1 MKVILLIF
9 VVYNQVFI
17 KNQDIQQ
24 YNKVM
29 KYRNTSN
36 FLWSLLILV
45 LSSSGFKSQ
54 DKFPDGTTIPK
65 WFKEN
70 KPTDINKLGK
80 KYILTENGVKN
91 DSTVLQTKQIQAI
104 IDLAAKNGGGV
115 VVVPKGTFLISSVFF
130 KQGTHLHLENGA
142 KLKGSDDINDFPVVT
157 TRMEGQTVKY
167 FPALINADGLDG
179 FTISGKGTLD
189 GNGLRFWKSFWK
201 RREWN
206 PKCTNMDEMRP
217 RILYVSNSKNVQVE
231 GITIKNS
238 PFWSTHYYKSDFV
251 KLLNLTILAPKEPVK
266 APSTD
271 AVDID
276 ACTNFL
282 IKNCYMSVNDDAI
295 ALKGGKGPKS
305 DKDPNN
311 GENRNILIED
321 NSFGFC
327 HSVLTCGSESIHNYN
342 VILRN
347 SKVKD
352 ASRLLHL
359 KMRPDTPQHYEY
371 LTVENITGNVKTF
384 LYVKGWNQFF
394 DLKGEERPKKGL
406 ANNITIKNIDISCET
421 AFSIEKSDLFDLKDF
436 TFENFKIKALKPEM
450 QNLNNIQNLKQKN
463 INVTQVAS
471 LTQSYDKKDDSDIA
485 AK

>member
-1 MKVILLIF
+1 MKF
-9 VVYNQVFI
+9 Q
-17 KNQDIQQ
+17 
-24 YNKVM
+24 
-29 KYRNTSN
+29 NTSN
-36 FLWSLLILV
+36 FILSLFALFIFSASV
-45 LSSSGFKSQ
+45 KSQ
-54 DKFPDGTTIPK
+54 DLFPDGTKIPK

-70 KPTDINKLGK
+70 KPTDISKLGK
-80 KYILTENGVKN
+80 KYILTANGMKN
-91 DSTVLQTKQIQAI
+91 DSTILQTKELQAI

-142 KLKGSDDINDFPVVT
+142 KLKGSDNINDFPVVT

-217 RILYVSNSKNVQVE
+217 RILYVSNSKNIQIE

-271 AVDID
+271 AIDID

-282 IKNCYMSVNDDAI
+282 VKNCYLSVNDDAI
-295 ALKGGKGPKS
+295 ALKGGKGPKA

-311 GENRNILIED
+311 GENRNIIIED
-321 NSFGFC
+321 NTFGFC
-327 HSVLTCGSESIHNYN
+327 HSALTCGSESIHNYN
-342 VILRN
+342 IIFRN
-347 SKVKD
+347 STVNG

-371 LTVENITGNVKTF
+371 ITVENIKGNVKTF
-384 LYVKGWNQFF
+384 LYVKGWSQFF
-394 DLKGEERPKKGL
+394 DLKGEEAPKKRL
-406 ANNITIKNIDISCET
+406 ANNIVLKNIDISCET
-421 AFSIEKSDLFDLKDF
+421 GFDIEKSDLYELKDF
-436 TFENFKIKALKPEM
+436 TFENLKIKAIKPKEENLEVIKSLK
-450 QNLNNIQNLKQKN
+450 KDK
-463 INVTQVAS
+463 VTIIQVAS
-471 LTQSYDKKDDSDIA
+471 LAQSYDKKDDSDIA

>member
-1 MKVILLIF
+1 MEFHNISKLLF
-9 VVYNQVFI
+9 
-17 KNQDIQQ
+17 
-24 YNKVM
+24 
-29 KYRNTSN
+29 TSC
-36 FLWSLLILV
+36 V
-45 LSSSGFKSQ
+45 LFFSSTEVKSQ
-54 DKFPDGTTIPK
+54 DKFPDGTAIPK

-80 KYILTENGVKN
+80 KYILTDNGVKN
-91 DSTVLQTKQIQAI
+91 DSTVLQTKQLQAV
-104 IDLAAKNGGGV
+104 IDQAAKNGGGV
-115 VVVPKGTFLISSVFF
+115 IVVPKGTFLISSVFF
-130 KQGTHLHLENGA
+130 KQGTHLYLESGA

-217 RILYVSNSKNVQVE
+217 RIIYVSNSKNIQIE
-231 GITIKNS
+231 GITVKNS

-271 AVDID
+271 AIDID

-282 IKNCYMSVNDDAI
+282 VKNCYLSVNDDAI

-311 GENRNILIED
+311 GENRNIIIED
-321 NSFGFC
+321 NTFGFC
-327 HSVLTCGSESIHNYN
+327 HSALTCGSESIHNYN
-342 VILRN
+342 IIFRN
-347 SKVKD
+347 STVKD

-371 LTVENITGNVKTF
+371 ITLDNIKGNVKTF

-394 DLKGEERPKKGL
+394 DLKGEDKPKAGL
-406 ANNITIKNIDISCET
+406 ANNIVLKNIDITCET
-421 AFSIEKSDLFDLKDF
+421 AFSIEKSDLYALKDF
-436 TFENFKIKALKPEM
+436 TFENFKIKALKPEE
-450 QNLNNIQNLKQKN
+450 QNLNAIQNLKQTKV
-463 INVTQVAS
+463 NVTKVAS
-471 LTQSYDKKDDSDIA
+471 LGQTYDKKDDSDIA

>member
-1 MKVILLIF
+1 MKS
-9 VVYNQVFI
+9 Q
-17 KNQDIQQ
+17 
-24 YNKVM
+24 
-29 KYRNTSN
+29 NTSS
-36 FLWSLLILV
+36 FLLSLLIL
-45 LSSSGFKSQ
+45 LLFSSGIKSQ
-54 DKFPDGTTIPK
+54 DKFPDGTIIPK

-80 KYILTENGVKN
+80 KYILTDNGVKN
-91 DSTVLQTKQIQAI
+91 DSTILQTKQVQAV

-115 VVVPKGTFLISSVFF
+115 IIVPKGTFLISSVFF
-130 KQGTHLHLENGA
+130 KPGTHLLLENGA
-142 KLKGSDDINDFPVVT
+142 KLKGSDDISDFPVVE

-167 FPALINADGLDG
+167 FPAIINADGLNG

-189 GNGLRFWKSFWK
+189 GNGLRFWKAFWK
-201 RREWN
+201 RRQWN

-217 RILYVSNSKNVQVE
+217 RIIYVSNSKNVQVE

-238 PFWSTHYYKSDFV
+238 PFWSTHYYKSEFV

-295 ALKGGKGPKS
+295 ALKGGKGPKA
-305 DKDPNN
+305 DKTSEN
-311 GENRNILIED
+311 GENRNIIIED

-371 LTVENITGNVKTF
+371 ITVENITGNVKTF

-394 DLKGEERPKKGL
+394 DLKGEERPKKSL
-406 ANNITIKNIDISCET
+406 ANNILIKNIDISCET
-421 AFSIEKSDLFDLKDF
+421 AFDVERSDLYDLTDF
-436 TFENFKIKALKPEM
+436 TLDNLKIKALKPKEE
-450 QNLNNIQNLKQKN
+450 NLDAIKNLKK
-463 INVTQVAS
+463 IKVNVTQATS
-471 LTQSYDKKDDSDIA
+471 LDQSYDKKDDSDIA

>member
-1 MKVILLIF
+1 MKF
-9 VVYNQVFI
+9 YNI
-17 KNQDIQQ
+17 
-24 YNKVM
+24 YN
-29 KYRNTSN
+29 SLFS
-36 FLWSLLILV
+36 FLLLILFSIKV
-45 LSSSGFKSQ
+45 KSQ
-54 DKFPDGTTIPK
+54 DKFPDGTAIPK

-80 KYILTENGVKN
+80 KYIITENGMKN
-91 DSTVLQTKQIQAI
+91 DSTVLQTKKLQEI

-115 VVVPKGTFLISSVFF
+115 IIVPKGTFLISSVFF
-130 KQGTHLHLENGA
+130 KQGTHLYLETGA

-189 GNGLRFWKSFWK
+189 GNGLRYWKSFWK

-217 RILYVSNSKNVQVE
+217 RIIYVSNSKNIQIE
-231 GITIKNS
+231 GITVKNS
-238 PFWSTHYYKSDFV
+238 PFWSTHYYKSQFV

-271 AVDID
+271 AIDID
-276 ACTNFL
+276 ACSNFL
-282 IKNCYMSVNDDAI
+282 VKNCYMSVNDDAI
-295 ALKGGKGPKS
+295 ALKGGKGPKA
-305 DKDPNN
+305 DKAPEN
-311 GENRNILIED
+311 GENRNIIIED
-321 NSFGFC
+321 NNFGFC
-327 HSVLTCGSESIHNYN
+327 HSALTCGSESIHNYN
-342 VILRN
+342 IIFRN
-347 SKVKD
+347 STVKD

-371 LTVENITGNVKTF
+371 ITLDNIKGNVKTF

-394 DLKGEERPKKGL
+394 DLKGEEKPKTRL
-406 ANNITIKNIDISCET
+406 ANNITLKNIEISCET
-421 AFSIEKSDLFDLKDF
+421 AFDIEKSDLYELKDF
-436 TFENFKIKALKPEM
+436 TFENLKIKALKPEE
-450 QNLNNIQNLKQKN
+450 QNLNAIQNLKQIKVS
-463 INVTQVAS
+463 VTKVAS
-471 LTQSYDKKDDSDIA
+471 LTKSYDKKDDSDIA

>member
-1 MKVILLIF
+1 MKFQKSTNLL
-9 VVYNQVFI
+9 YTLVF
-17 KNQDIQQ
+17 
-24 YNKVM
+24 
-29 KYRNTSN
+29 
-36 FLWSLLILV
+36 FLSF
-45 LSSSGFKSQ
+45 SSGLKSQ
-54 DKFPDGTTIPK
+54 DVWPDGTKIDK

-80 KYILTENGVKN
+80 KYILTQNGVKN
-91 DSTVLQTKQIQAI
+91 DSTILQTKEFQSI

-217 RILYVSNSKNVQVE
+217 RIIYISNSKNVQVE

-276 ACTNFL
+276 ACSNFL

-295 ALKGGKGPKS
+295 ALKGGKGPKA
-305 DKDPNN
+305 DIDPNN

-321 NSFGFC
+321 NTFGFC

-347 SKVKD
+347 STVED

-371 LTVENITGNVKTF
+371 LTVDNIKGNVKTF
-384 LYVKGWNQFF
+384 IYVKGWNQFF
-394 DLKGEERPKKGL
+394 DLKGEEKPKKGL
-406 ANNITIKNIDISCET
+406 ANNITIKNIDLSCET
-421 AFSIEKSDLFDLKDF
+421 AFSIEKSDLFELKDF
-436 TFENFKIKALKPEM
+436 IFENFKIKALKPEM
-450 QNLNNIQNLKQKN
+450 EKLKNIQNLKQKN
-463 INVTQVAS
+463 LNVEQVAS
-471 LTQSYDKKDDSDIA
+471 LTQSYDKKDDSDENH
-485 AK
+485 K

>member
-1 MKVILLIF
+1 MKFQTLSKL
-9 VVYNQVFI
+9 
-17 KNQDIQQ
+17 
-24 YNKVM
+24 
-29 KYRNTSN
+29 
-36 FLWSLLILV
+36 FLTFSLLF
-45 LSSSGFKSQ
+45 SFSGLKSQ
-54 DKFPDGTTIPK
+54 DKFPDGTAIPK

-70 KPTDINKLGK
+70 KTTDINKLGK
-80 KYILTENGVKN
+80 KYIITDNGLKN
-91 DSTVLQTKQIQAI
+91 DSTILQTRQFQAV
-104 IDLAAKNGGGV
+104 IDQAAENGGGV
-115 VVVPKGTFLISSVFF
+115 IIVPKGTFLISSVFF
-130 KQGTHLHLENGA
+130 KQGTHLYLESGA

-217 RILYVSNSKNVQVE
+217 RIIYVSNSKNVQIE

-238 PFWSTHYYKSDFV
+238 PFWSTHYYKSHFV

-266 APSTD
+266 APSSD

-295 ALKGGKGPKS
+295 ALKGGKGPKA

-321 NSFGFC
+321 STFGFC

-342 VILRN
+342 VLLRN
-347 SKVKD
+347 STVKD
-352 ASRLLHL
+352 PSRLLHL

-371 LTVENITGNVKTF
+371 VTVENIRGNVKTF
-384 LYVKGWNQFF
+384 LYIKGWNQFF
-394 DLKGEERPKKGL
+394 DLKGEERPRKGL
-406 ANNITIKNIDISCET
+406 GSNITLKNIDIACET
-421 AFSIEKSDLFDLKDF
+421 AFSVEKSDLYEMKDF
-436 TFENFKIKALKPEM
+436 NFENLKIKALKPEM
-450 QNLNNIQNLKQKN
+450 QNLNNIQSLKQRN
-463 INVTQVAS
+463 VNVTQVAS
-471 LTQSYDKKDDSDIA
+471 LTHSYDKKDDSDIA

>member
-1 MKVILLIF
+1 MYTFILLIGLIKINSGF
-9 VVYNQVFI
+9 TEKIMKFYNI
-17 KNQDIQQ
+17 
-24 YNKVM
+24 YN
-29 KYRNTSN
+29 SLFS
-36 FLWSLLILV
+36 FLLLILFSINV
-45 LSSSGFKSQ
+45 KSQ
-54 DKFPDGTTIPK
+54 DKFPDGTAIPK

-70 KPTDINKLGK
+70 KPTDINTLGK
-80 KYILTENGVKN
+80 KYIITENGMKN
-91 DSTVLQTKQIQAI
+91 DSTVLQTKKLQEI

-115 VVVPKGTFLISSVFF
+115 IVVPKGTFLISSVFF

-217 RILYVSNSKNVQVE
+217 RIIYVSNSKNIQIE
-231 GITIKNS
+231 GITVKNS
-238 PFWSTHYYKSDFV
+238 PFWSTHYYKSQFV

-271 AVDID
+271 AIDID
-276 ACTNFL
+276 ACSNFL
-282 IKNCYMSVNDDAI
+282 VKNCYMSVNDDAI
-295 ALKGGKGPKS
+295 ALKGGKGPKA
-305 DKDPNN
+305 DVDPNN
-311 GENRNILIED
+311 GENRNIIIED
-321 NSFGFC
+321 NTFGFC
-327 HSVLTCGSESIHNYN
+327 HSALTCGSESIHNYN
-342 VILRN
+342 IIFRN
-347 SKVKD
+347 STVKD

-371 LTVENITGNVKTF
+371 ITLDNIKGNVKTF
-384 LYVKGWNQFF
+384 LYVKGWSQFF
-394 DLKGEERPKKGL
+394 DLKGEEKPKTRL
-406 ANNITIKNIDISCET
+406 ANNIILKNIDIICET
-421 AFSIEKSDLFDLKDF
+421 GFDIEKSDLYDLKDF
-436 TFENFKIKALKPEM
+436 IFENLKIKAVKPEE
-450 QNLNNIQNLKQKN
+450 QNLNVIQNLKQTKF
-463 INVTQVAS
+463 NVTKVAS
-471 LTQSYDKKDDSDIA
+471 LSQTYDKKDDSDIA

>member
-1 MKVILLIF
+1 MKFQTLSKF
-9 VVYNQVFI
+9 
-17 KNQDIQQ
+17 
-24 YNKVM
+24 
-29 KYRNTSN
+29 
-36 FLWSLLILV
+36 FLTFSLLF
-45 LSSSGFKSQ
+45 SFSGLKSQ
-54 DKFPDGTTIPK
+54 DKFPDGTAIPK

-70 KPTDINKLGK
+70 KTTDINKLGK
-80 KYILTENGVKN
+80 KYIITDNGLKN
-91 DSTVLQTKQIQAI
+91 DSTILQTRQFQAV
-104 IDLAAKNGGGV
+104 IDQAAENGGGV
-115 VVVPKGTFLISSVFF
+115 IIVPKGTFLISSVFF
-130 KQGTHLHLENGA
+130 KQGTHLYLESGA

-217 RILYVSNSKNVQVE
+217 RIIYVSNSKNVQIE

-238 PFWSTHYYKSDFV
+238 PFWSTHYYKSHFV

-266 APSTD
+266 APSSD

-295 ALKGGKGPKS
+295 ALKGGKGPKA

-321 NSFGFC
+321 STFGFC

-342 VILRN
+342 VLLRN
-347 SKVKD
+347 STVKD
-352 ASRLLHL
+352 PSRLLHL

-371 LTVENITGNVKTF
+371 VTVENIRGNVKTF
-384 LYVKGWNQFF
+384 LYIKGWNQFF
-394 DLKGEERPKKGL
+394 DLKGEERPRKGL
-406 ANNITIKNIDISCET
+406 GNNITLKNIDIACET
-421 AFSIEKSDLFDLKDF
+421 AFSVEKSDLYEMKDF
-436 TFENFKIKALKPEM
+436 TFENLKIKALKPEM

-463 INVTQVAS
+463 VNVTQVAS
-471 LTQSYDKKDDSDIA
+471 LTHSYDKKDDSDIA
-485 AK
+485 VK

>member
-1 MKVILLIF
+1 MKFQNTPKFLFALIIILSF
-9 VVYNQVFI
+9 
-17 KNQDIQQ
+17 
-24 YNKVM
+24 
-29 KYRNTSN
+29 SN
-36 FLWSLLILV
+36 GL
-45 LSSSGFKSQ
+45 KSQ
-54 DKFPDGTTIPK
+54 DKWPDGTKIDK

-80 KYILTENGVKN
+80 KYILTANGVKN
-91 DSTVLQTKQIQAI
+91 DSTILQTKQLQAV

-217 RILYVSNSKNVQVE
+217 RIIYVSNSKNVQVE

-327 HSVLTCGSESIHNYN
+327 HSVLTCGSESIHNCN

-347 SKVKD
+347 SKVKG

-371 LTVENITGNVKTF
+371 LTVDNISGNVKTF
-384 LYVKGWNQFF
+384 IYVKGWNQFF
-394 DLKGEERPKKGL
+394 DLKGEERPRKGL
-406 ANNITIKNIDISCET
+406 ANNITIRNIDLSCET

-436 TFENFKIKALKPEM
+436 TFENFKIKAVKPEM

-471 LTQSYDKKDDSDIA
+471 ITQSYGKKDDSDIS

>member
-1 MKVILLIF
+1 MKFQNNFILALFALFIF
-9 VVYNQVFI
+9 
-17 KNQDIQQ
+17 
-24 YNKVM
+24 
-29 KYRNTSN
+29 
-36 FLWSLLILV
+36 
-45 LSSSGFKSQ
+45 SSSVKSQ
-54 DKFPDGTTIPK
+54 NVWPDGTKIDK
-65 WFKEN
+65 WFQEN

-80 KYILTENGVKN
+80 KYILTANGVKN
-91 DSTVLQTKQIQAI
+91 DSTILQTKELQAV
-104 IDLAAKNGGGV
+104 IDLASKNGGGV

-130 KQGTHLHLENGA
+130 KQGTHLHLESGA

-217 RILYVSNSKNVQVE
+217 RIIYVSNSKNVQVE

-347 SKVKD
+347 SKVND

-421 AFSIEKSDLFDLKDF
+421 AFSVEKSDLFDLKDF

-450 QNLNNIQNLKQKN
+450 QNLNHIQNLKQKN

-471 LTQSYDKKDDSDIA
+471 LTQSYDKKDDSDIS

>member
-1 MKVILLIF
+1 MKFQNNFILSIF
-9 VVYNQVFI
+9 AIFI
-17 KNQDIQQ
+17 
-24 YNKVM
+24 
-29 KYRNTSN
+29 
-36 FLWSLLILV
+36 F
-45 LSSSGFKSQ
+45 SSSVKSQ
-54 DKFPDGTTIPK
+54 NVWPDGTKIDR
-65 WFKEN
+65 WFKEV

-80 KYILTENGVKN
+80 KYILTANGVKN
-91 DSTVLQTKQIQAI
+91 DSTILQTKELQAV
-104 IDLAAKNGGGV
+104 IDLASKNGGGV

-217 RILYVSNSKNVQVE
+217 RIIYISNSKNVQVE

-347 SKVKD
+347 SKVND

-359 KMRPDTPQHYEY
+359 KMRPDTPQHYEF

-394 DLKGEERPKKGL
+394 DLKGEERPRKGL

-421 AFSIEKSDLFDLKDF
+421 AFSVEKSDLFDLKDF

-450 QNLNNIQNLKQKN
+450 QNLNHIQNLKQKN

-471 LTQSYDKKDDSDIA
+471 LTHSYDKKDDSDIS

>member
-1 MKVILLIF
+1 MIF
-9 VVYNQVFI
+9 R
-17 KNQDIQQ
+17 
-24 YNKVM
+24 
-29 KYRNTSN
+29 YRSTCLCS
-36 FLWSLLILV
+36 LV
-45 LSSSGFKSQ
+45 LLFFFSIETKAQ
-54 DKFPDGTTIPK
+54 DVWPDGTKIDR
-65 WFKEN
+65 WFKEI
-70 KPTDINKLGK
+70 KPTDINRLGK
-80 KYILTENGVKN
+80 KYILTANGVKN
-91 DSTVLQTKQIQAI
+91 DSTILQTKELQAV

-130 KQGTHLHLENGA
+130 KQGTHLYLESGA

-217 RILYVSNSKNVQVE
+217 RIIYVSNSKNVQVE

-342 VILRN
+342 VIFRN
-347 SKVKD
+347 SKVND

-359 KMRPDTPQHYEY
+359 KMRPDTPQHYEF

-394 DLKGEERPKKGL
+394 DLKGEERPRKGL

-421 AFSIEKSDLFDLKDF
+421 AFSVEKSDLFDLKDF

-450 QNLNNIQNLKQKN
+450 QNLNHIQNLKQKN

-471 LTQSYDKKDDSDIA
+471 LTQSYDKKDDSDIS

>member
-1 MKVILLIF
+1 MKF
-9 VVYNQVFI
+9 Q
-17 KNQDIQQ
+17 
-24 YNKVM
+24 
-29 KYRNTSN
+29 NTSK
-36 FLWSLLILV
+36 FIWSLLILV
-45 LSSSGFKSQ
+45 ICSTGLKSQ
-54 DKFPDGTTIPK
+54 DKFPDGTAIPK

-80 KYILTENGVKN
+80 KYILTENGMKN
-91 DSTVLQTKQIQAI
+91 DSTILQTKQLQAI

-115 VVVPKGTFLISSVFF
+115 IIVPKGTFLISSVFF
-130 KQGTHLHLENGA
+130 KQGTHLHLESGSR
-142 KLKGSDDINDFPVVT
+142 LKGSDDINDFPIVM

-217 RILYVSNSKNVQVE
+217 RILYVSNSKNIQIE

-271 AVDID
+271 AIDID

-282 IKNCYMSVNDDAI
+282 VKNCYLSVNDDAI
-295 ALKGGKGPKS
+295 ALKGGKGPKA

-311 GENRNILIED
+311 GENRNIIIED
-321 NSFGFC
+321 NTFGFC
-327 HSVLTCGSESIHNYN
+327 HSALTCGSESIHNYN
-342 VILRN
+342 IIFRN
-347 SKVKD
+347 STVKD

-371 LTVENITGNVKTF
+371 ITLENIKGNVKTF

-394 DLKGEERPKKGL
+394 DLKGEEKPKTRL
-406 ANNITIKNIDISCET
+406 INNIVLKNIDISCEI
-421 AFSIEKSDLFDLKDF
+421 AFDIEKSDLYELTDF
-436 TFENFKIKALKPEM
+436 TFENLKIKAVKPKEE
-450 QNLNNIQNLKQKN
+450 NLDAIKNLKKTKV
-463 INVTQVAS
+463 NVTQVAS
-471 LTQSYDKKDDSDIA
+471 LTQSYDKKDDSDTA

>member
-1 MKVILLIF
+1 MKFQNISKL
-9 VVYNQVFI
+9 
-17 KNQDIQQ
+17 
-24 YNKVM
+24 
-29 KYRNTSN
+29 
-36 FLWSLLILV
+36 FLAFSLCF
-45 LSSSGFKSQ
+45 SFSGLKSQ
-54 DKFPDGTTIPK
+54 DNWPDGTKIDK
-65 WFKEN
+65 WFKES
-70 KPTDINKLGK
+70 KPTDINELGK
-80 KYILTENGVKN
+80 KYILTDNGVKN
-91 DSTVLQTKQIQAI
+91 DSTILQTKELQAI

-115 VVVPKGTFLISSVFF
+115 VVVPKGTFLISSIFF

-179 FTISGKGTLD
+179 FTISGNGTLD

-217 RILYVSNSKNVQVE
+217 RIIYVSNSKNIQIE
-231 GITIKNS
+231 DITVKNS
-238 PFWSTHYYKSDFV
+238 PFWSTHYYKSQFV

-321 NSFGFC
+321 NTFGFC

-347 SKVKD
+347 SKVND

-394 DLKGEERPKKGL
+394 DLKGEDRPRKGL
-406 ANNITIKNIDISCET
+406 ANNITLKNIDISCET

-436 TFENFKIKALKPEM
+436 TFENFRIKALKPEM

-463 INVTQVAS
+463 VNVMQVAS
-471 LTQSYDKKDDSDIA
+471 LTQSYNKKDDSDTA

>member
-1 MKVILLIF
+1 MNENYF
-9 VVYNQVFI
+9 TDFCVFLTAI
-17 KNQDIQQ
+17 HKDQIIQQ
-24 YNKVM
+24 YKYIM
-29 KYRNTSN
+29 KFPNTSK
-36 FLWSLLILV
+36 FIGSLLILA
-45 LSSSGFKSQ
+45 LCSTGLKSQ
-54 DKFPDGTTIPK
+54 DKFPDGTVIPK

-70 KPTDINKLGK
+70 KPTDISKLGK
-80 KYILTENGVKN
+80 KYIITDFGVKN
-91 DSTVLQTKQIQAI
+91 DSTILQTKQLQNI
-104 IDLAAKNGGGV
+104 IDEASKNGGV
-115 VVVPKGTFLISSVFF
+115 IVVPKGTFLISSIFF

-217 RILYVSNSKNVQVE
+217 RIIYVSNSKNVQVE

-238 PFWSTHYYKSDFV
+238 PFWSTHYYKSHFV

-295 ALKGGKGPKS
+295 ALKGGKGPKA

-342 VILRN
+342 VVLRN
-347 SKVKD
+347 STVKD

-394 DLKGEERPKKGL
+394 DLKGEERPRKGL
-406 ANNITIKNIDISCET
+406 ANNITIKNIDLSCET

-436 TFENFKIKALKPEM
+436 TLENFKIKALKPEM
-450 QNLNNIQNLKQKN
+450 QNLNYIQNLKQKN
-463 INVTQVAS
+463 IKVEQVAS

>member
-1 MKVILLIF
+1 MKLYNLFTFILSLF
-9 VVYNQVFI
+9 TVFLLA
-17 KNQDIQQ
+17 
-24 YNKVM
+24 
-29 KYRNTSN
+29 SN
-36 FLWSLLILV
+36 L
-45 LSSSGFKSQ
+45 KAQ

-80 KYILTENGVKN
+80 KYIITDFGVKN
-91 DSTVLQTKQIQAI
+91 DSAFLQTKQLQTI

-130 KQGTHLHLENGA
+130 KQGTHLYLENGA
-142 KLKGSDDINDFPVVT
+142 RLKGSDDINDFPVVM

-217 RILYVSNSKNVQVE
+217 RIIYVSNSKNVQVE

-295 ALKGGKGPKS
+295 ALKGGKGPKA
-305 DKDPNN
+305 DKAPEN
-311 GENRNILIED
+311 GENRNIIIED
-321 NSFGFC
+321 NTFGFC
-327 HSVLTCGSESIHNYN
+327 HSALTCGSESIHNYN
-342 VILRN
+342 IIFRN
-347 SKVKD
+347 STVKD

-371 LTVENITGNVKTF
+371 ITLDNIKGNVKTF
-384 LYVKGWNQFF
+384 LFVKGWSQFF
-394 DLKGEERPKKGL
+394 DLKGEEAPKRRL
-406 ANNITIKNIDISCET
+406 ANNIILKNIDISCQT
-421 AFSIEKSDLFDLKDF
+421 AFDIEKSDLYELKDF
-436 TFENFKIKALKPEM
+436 TFENLKITALKPEE
-450 QNLNNIQNLKQKN
+450 QNLSAIQNLKQTKV
-463 INVTQVAS
+463 NVTKVAS
-471 LTQSYDKKDDSDIA
+471 LSQTYDKKDDSDTA

>member
-1 MKVILLIF
+1 MKFYNISNLFLAFSILF
-9 VVYNQVFI
+9 SF
-17 KNQDIQQ
+17 
-24 YNKVM
+24 
-29 KYRNTSN
+29 
-36 FLWSLLILV
+36 
-45 LSSSGFKSQ
+45 SGLKGQ
-54 DKFPDGTTIPK
+54 DKFPDGTAIPK

-80 KYILTENGVKN
+80 KYIITENGVRN
-91 DSTVLQTKQIQAI
+91 DSTVLQTKQVQAI

-130 KQGTHLHLENGA
+130 RQGTHLFLEDGA
-142 KLKGSDDINDFPVVT
+142 RLKGSDDINDFPVVT

-217 RILYVSNSKNVQVE
+217 RIIYISNSKNVRVE
-231 GITIKNS
+231 KITVKNS

-271 AVDID
+271 AIDID

-282 IKNCYMSVNDDAI
+282 VKDCYLSVNDDAI
-295 ALKGGKGPKS
+295 ALKGGKGPKA
-305 DKDPNN
+305 DKVPEN
-311 GENRNILIED
+311 GENRNIIIED
-321 NSFGFC
+321 NTFGFC
-327 HSVLTCGSESIHNYN
+327 HSALTCGSESIHNYN
-342 VILRN
+342 IIFRN
-347 SKVKD
+347 STVKD

-371 LTVENITGNVKTF
+371 ITLENIKGNVKTF

-394 DLKGEERPKKGL
+394 DLKGEEAPKRRL
-406 ANNITIKNIDISCET
+406 ANNIILKNIDIDCET
-421 AFSIEKSDLFDLKDF
+421 AFSVEASDLYELKDF
-436 TFENFKIKALKPEM
+436 TFENLKIRALKPEEH
-450 QNLNNIQNLKQKN
+450 NLNAVKNLKQIKV
-463 INVTQVAS
+463 NVTKVAS
-471 LTQSYDKKDDSDIA
+471 LSRSYDKKDDSDIA
-485 AK
+485 VK

>member
-1 MKVILLIF
+1 MKL
-9 VVYNQVFI
+9 Q
-17 KNQDIQQ
+17 
-24 YNKVM
+24 NKP
-29 KYRNTSN
+29 N
-36 FLWSLLILV
+36 FLLSFIILFFF
-45 LSSSGFKSQ
+45 SSAVKSQ
-54 DKFPDGTTIPK
+54 DLFPDGTKIPK

-80 KYILTENGVKN
+80 KYILTDNGLKN
-91 DSTVLQTKQIQAI
+91 DSTILQTKQLQAV

-115 VVVPKGTFLISSVFF
+115 IVVPKGAFLISSVFF
-130 KQGTHLHLENGA
+130 KQGTHLYLENGA

-167 FPALINADGLDG
+167 FPAIINADGLDG

-217 RILYVSNSKNVQVE
+217 RIIYVSNSKNVQVE

-394 DLKGEERPKKGL
+394 DLKGEEKPRKGL
-406 ANNITIKNIDISCET
+406 ANNILIKNIDISCET
-421 AFSIEKSDLFDLKDF
+421 AFDVEKSDLYDLTDF
-436 TFENFKIKALKPEM
+436 TLENLKIKTLKSKEE
-450 QNLNNIQNLKQKN
+450 NLDAIKNLKKIKVN
-463 INVTQVAS
+463 ITQVAS
-471 LTQSYDKKDDSDIA
+471 LAQSYDKKDDSDTA

>member
-1 MKVILLIF
+1 MKS
-9 VVYNQVFI
+9 Q
-17 KNQDIQQ
+17 
-24 YNKVM
+24 
-29 KYRNTSN
+29 NTSS
-36 FLWSLLILV
+36 FLLSLLML
-45 LSSSGFKSQ
+45 LLFSSGIKSQ
-54 DKFPDGTTIPK
+54 DKFPDGTIIQR

-70 KPTDINKLGK
+70 KPTDISKLGK
-80 KYILTENGVKN
+80 KYILTDNGVKN
-91 DSTVLQTKQIQAI
+91 DSTILQTKQVQQV

-115 VVVPKGTFLISSVFF
+115 IIVPKGTFLISSVFF

-142 KLKGSDDINDFPVVT
+142 KLKGSDDISDFPVVE
-157 TRMEGQTVKY
+157 TRMEGQTIKY
-167 FPALINADGLDG
+167 FPAIINADGLNG

-189 GNGLRFWKSFWK
+189 GNGLRFWKAFWK
-201 RREWN
+201 RRQWN

-217 RILYVSNSKNVQVE
+217 RIIYVSNSKNVQVE
-231 GITIKNS
+231 GITVKNS
-238 PFWSTHYYKSDFV
+238 PFWSTHYYKSEFV

-295 ALKGGKGPKS
+295 ALKGGKGPKA
-305 DKDPNN
+305 DKTPEN
-311 GENRNILIED
+311 GENRNIIIED
-321 NSFGFC
+321 NNFGFC

-371 LTVENITGNVKTF
+371 ITVENITGNVKTF
-384 LYVKGWNQFF
+384 LYVKGWSQFF
-394 DLKGEERPKKGL
+394 DLKGEEKPKKSL
-406 ANNITIKNIDISCET
+406 ANDILIKNIDISCET
-421 AFSIEKSDLFDLKDF
+421 AFDVEKSDLYDLIDF
-436 TFENFKIKALKPEM
+436 TLDNLKIKALKPKEE
-450 QNLNNIQNLKQKN
+450 NLGAIKNLKK
-463 INVTQVAS
+463 IKVNVTQVAS
-471 LTQSYDKKDDSDIA
+471 LDQSYDKKDDSDIA

>member
-1 MKVILLIF
+1 MKS
-9 VVYNQVFI
+9 Q
-17 KNQDIQQ
+17 
-24 YNKVM
+24 
-29 KYRNTSN
+29 NTSS
-36 FLWSLLILV
+36 FLLSLLML
-45 LSSSGFKSQ
+45 LLFSSVIKSQ
-54 DKFPDGTTIPK
+54 DKFPDGTIIQK

-70 KPTDINKLGK
+70 KPTDISKLGK
-80 KYILTENGVKN
+80 KYILTDNGVKN
-91 DSTVLQTKQIQAI
+91 DSTILQTKQVQQV

-115 VVVPKGTFLISSVFF
+115 IIVPKGTFLISSVFF

-142 KLKGSDDINDFPVVT
+142 KLKGSDDISDFPVVE

-167 FPALINADGLDG
+167 FPAIINADGLNG

-189 GNGLRFWKSFWK
+189 GNGLRFWKAFWK
-201 RREWN
+201 RRQWN

-217 RILYVSNSKNVQVE
+217 RIIYISNSKNVQIE
-231 GITIKNS
+231 GITVKNS
-238 PFWSTHYYKSDFV
+238 PFWSTHYYKSEFV

-295 ALKGGKGPKS
+295 ALKGGKGPKA
-305 DKDPNN
+305 DKTPEN
-311 GENRNILIED
+311 GENRNIIIED

-371 LTVENITGNVKTF
+371 ITVENITGNVKTF

-394 DLKGEERPKKGL
+394 DLKGEEKPKKSL
-406 ANNITIKNIDISCET
+406 ANDILIKNIDISCET
-421 AFSIEKSDLFDLKDF
+421 AFDIEKSDLYDLIDF
-436 TFENFKIKALKPEM
+436 TLDNLKIRALKPKEE
-450 QNLNNIQNLKQKN
+450 NLEAIKNLKK
-463 INVTQVAS
+463 IKVNVTQVAS
-471 LTQSYDKKDDSDIA
+471 LDQSYDKKDDSDIA